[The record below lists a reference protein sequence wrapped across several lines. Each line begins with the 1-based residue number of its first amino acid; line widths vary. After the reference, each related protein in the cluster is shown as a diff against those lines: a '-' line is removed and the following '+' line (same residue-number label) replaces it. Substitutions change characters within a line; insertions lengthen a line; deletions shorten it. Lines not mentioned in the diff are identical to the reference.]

1 MSSSISLY
9 FGKQIQKK
17 MNEIKPMRVHTST
30 RPPPT
35 SSKVFLM
42 LYLGLVQKSPLDT
55 LRDAKLRAKLRN
67 YTLNIRALIGNRVSI
82 RKTFAQFLRNETQN
96 FSFFAHQFCAK
107 KQQFAQ

>member
-1 MSSSISLY
+1 
-9 FGKQIQKK
+9 
-17 MNEIKPMRVHTST
+17 MNGLEDTLVMIFKIKR
-30 RPPPT
+30 
-35 SSKVFLM
+35 
-42 LYLGLVQKSPLDT
+42 LDAEF

>member
-17 MNEIKPMRVHTST
+17 MNEIKPMRVHTSP

-55 LRDAKLRAKLRN
+55 LRDLDISQYNPSRSSRHKSPAHYRSGSCAT
-67 YTLNIRALIGNRVSI
+67 YS
-82 RKTFAQFLRNETQN
+82 AQDIL
-96 FSFFAHQFCAK
+96 
-107 KQQFAQ
+107 